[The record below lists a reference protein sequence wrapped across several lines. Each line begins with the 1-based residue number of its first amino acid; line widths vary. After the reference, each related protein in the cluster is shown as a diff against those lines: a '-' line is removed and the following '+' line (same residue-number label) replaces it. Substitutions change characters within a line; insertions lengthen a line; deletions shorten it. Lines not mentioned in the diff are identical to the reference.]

1 MSKYGVI
8 SDPYFLVFRLNT
20 EIYVLNIEAD
30 NKDLKDKLRDL
41 KDRSCVLMA
50 SLSMK
55 MSRGAI
61 LKKI

>member
-1 MSKYGVI
+1 MPKYGVI
-8 SDPYFLVFRLNT
+8 SDPYFLVFGLNT
-20 EIYVLNIEAD
+20 EIYVVNIEAD

-41 KDRSCVLMA
+41 KDRSCVLIA

-55 MSRGAI
+55 MSRGAK

>member
-1 MSKYGVI
+1 MEALEQQFQKQRKQSI
-8 SDPYFLVFRLNT
+8 N
-20 EIYVLNIEAD
+20 YVKSIEAE